1 MPSMFEYQ
9 AFGSSGYFLHVNTS
23 TLVESKSPLGALID
37 HEAGVP
43 RPDLLSFNRSEVEK
57 AIEQYEALTGFI
69 PATIPDSGMSIS
81 QVAISP
87 TLSCN
92 LNCNYCYNY
101 QEAEPERIR
110 RLPSMLSTGLDKIF
124 QTLSQ
129 LPLAKELTFGF
140 LGGEPLLNLALID
153 AIVERS
159 REFCTDRDIRPGFLV
174 TTNGMNLGNP
184 KIAEFITRNRVGV
197 YISIDGPREW
207 HNESRKTINGKGS
220 YDLLIKSIESF
231 FGYYPLRLRSAR
243 ATVRLIPGRII
254 GTYRHLRDIGFNDIG
269 WGSADF
275 EVADLSKVETA
286 KILDEIEQLGE
297 EFVSD
302 LRSGKVLRHS
312 WFSEIFSLLYLGT
325 SKQSIC
331 GATRNHVGF
340 DVFGRMQPCHRY
352 FGNEDLE
359 LSAGDIAL
367 GSESPL
373 ISEIRAGGKT
383 PDCPTCWAR
392 GLCGGEC
399 FHVSRVVSRQSDHHE
414 RQRYT
419 CNFKRK
425 KYQVAVKAYLRL
437 WAENPEIIVSIFE
450 NSYVG
455 KSFKELSVSK

>member
-1 MPSMFEYQ
+1 MSNVFEPL
-9 AFGSSGYFLHVNTS
+9 AVGSAEYFLHVGTS
-23 TLVESKSPLGALID
+23 TLIERLSLLGALID
-37 HEAGVP
+37 HEAGRT
-43 RPDLLSFNRSEVEK
+43 RPDILSFETSEVER
-57 AIEQYEALTGFI
+57 AVEEYSALKEFV
-69 PATIPDSGMSIS
+69 PPSIPDSGMDIS

-110 RLPSMLSTGLDKIF
+110 RLPSMTSTKLDEIF
-124 QTLSQ
+124 QTLDK

-140 LGGEPLLNLALID
+140 LGGEPLLNLELISM
-153 AIVERS
+153 IVARARHFCED
-159 REFCTDRDIRPGFLV
+159 REIRPGFLV
-174 TTNGMNLGNP
+174 TTNGMNLGVP
-184 KIAEFITRNRVGV
+184 RVADFIVNNRVGV
-197 YISIDGPREW
+197 YISVDGPKAW
-207 HNESRKTINGKGS
+207 HDESRKTINGRGS
-220 YDLLIKSIESF
+220 YDLLAKSIERF
-231 FGYYPLRLRSAR
+231 FGYYPLKLRSAR

-254 GTYRHLRDIGFNDIG
+254 GTYRHLRDMGFNDIG

-275 EVADLSKVETA
+275 EVADLSKIETA
-286 KILDEIEQLGE
+286 EILDEIEQLGE
-297 EFVSD
+297 EFVAD

-312 WFSEIFSLLYLGT
+312 WFSEIFSLLYIGT

-352 FGNEDLE
+352 FGNEEFE
-359 LSAGDIAL
+359 LSVSDIAL
-367 GSESPL
+367 GSKSSL

-399 FHVSRVVSRQSDHHE
+399 FHVSRVVSRQADHSE

-425 KYQVAVKAYLRL
+425 KYQVAVQAYLRL
-437 WAENPEIIVSIFE
+437 WADNPDIIRGMFE
-450 NSYVG
+450 DSYVG
-455 KSFKELSVSK
+455 KSFKEAVV